1 MQREI
6 RAGIL
11 WSVHRWTTSKLDNHL
26 DKILKKE
33 RTAHLIRLFLLRQV
47 EPGTSQYAFALS
59 CLTCS
64 QLILMV
70 ICWKSLKFYCHFR
83 PFTLYFCRYSIL
95 APNAIPQGFVDGK
108 VVTEKVLAALQL
120 DLNDYRLGHTKV
132 FFRAGVLGALEDM
145 RDERLSKIVS
155 LFQAHIR
162 GYTMRRS
169 YNKLQDQRY
178 AWL

>member
-1 MQREI
+1 
-6 RAGIL
+6 
-11 WSVHRWTTSKLDNHL
+11 
-26 DKILKKE
+26 
-33 RTAHLIRLFLLRQV
+33 
-47 EPGTSQYAFALS
+47 
-59 CLTCS
+59 
-64 QLILMV
+64 MV

-83 PFTLYFCRYSIL
+83 PLTLYFCRYSIL

-178 AWL
+178 AWLWYGTKRVDLHWSKLYWGNSCIWTPIIITKVCPLCTEHLVH